1 MKKARSML
9 LNEEFTSDDNRLTY
23 QSYEKLALICNVCGE
38 LVFFKQGIERV
49 SHFSHYKDT
58 GKNKCRWR
66 TKSHD
71 STQNTDSEAKKQSL
85 EKFQKKLQDIIDE
98 GIIKYQKISFS
109 QLDDGRHQRRILVA
123 RRDKG
128 KSLVNQYKIDINS
141 WLSRFYEER
150 EHIKEFA
157 KSLYHNK
164 LSEIQRLVFSNIVHY
179 LCLPASEDILIN
191 ILYSVFFLNKEVV
204 LNNDFEELR
213 SKVIEIIS
221 FADWEKE
228 YKRAKGLVDTS
239 KFEQNLLTPYVDF
252 REYEIAP
259 ITFKGIDHPNVEE
272 KTPKSQI
279 KVERQTPKPIKLEN
293 EKVEPRPIAL
303 DAAKV
308 VSGKLITKGV
318 IVNTPMIITLED
330 SGDKWKI
337 DVLPV
342 RTPPY
347 DLAIYLSDKLGIKDL
362 IAYIERVVSEL
373 PIDSK
378 ESKLLSQLRDDLL
391 TGYKISKAQI
401 LASTQVIKGCL
412 DRAIPSHKTLY
423 TDSYYHPYTLGWVEF
438 LEDLET
444 EKLTYTLTVW
454 GSEKDTR
461 QTDVPVVINWLKRIP
476 INLRNHFKDKYPT
489 TKEIEKYLQSKF
501 DFRNCNLVVKEKH
514 QDNIGTF
521 IEVYYQGKLQT
532 RQMLNITTPVTPDR
546 IGGKVPVKIA
556 HTVKPMPPST
566 FLEVL
571 KCTPAQKHLV
581 KDAIQSINQIV
592 DKFISTNR
600 IRFVGKDK
608 TSMVT
613 SVKDLCGFDSTAKSI
628 NQVTKTFKKWI
639 TPFTIDSEVDK
650 GKAINLIT
658 LQTYDQHDVVD
669 LLESIIR
676 GWKYWDKAKENQ
688 IELGG
693 QLIHKSDP
701 GRLMMNVHHLVSDQ
715 PHLDTLVWGDLINTF
730 YQLSEL
736 PLGFR
741 CENGVVLTPWD
752 LCATRLE
759 KWEHRIKIQLIDI
772 LYKDQLVKQTQAD
785 KVLKGALKAKNDL
798 LITQSRELV
807 QKAKIGGVE
816 SWLQMSIAKLYQA
829 LEKSYPTWEKEVSQ
843 DVLNHLAALHD
854 ALAVCENIN

>member
-9 LNEEFTSDDNRLTY
+9 LNEEFTSDDDRLTY

-66 TKSHD
+66 TKSPD

-98 GIIKYQKISFS
+98 GIIKYQKILFY

-191 ILYSVFFLNKEVV
+191 ILYYVFFLNKEVV

-228 YKRAKGLVDTS
+228 YKRAKGLVETS

-272 KTPKSQI
+272 KTPKSKIQ
-279 KVERQTPKPIKLEN
+279 VDRQTPKPIKLEN
-293 EKVEPRPIAL
+293 EKVVSGSVEFADIIGTIPMSL
-303 DAAKV
+303 KV
-308 VSGKLITKGV
+308 VPSTTGYSLVG
-318 IVNTPMIITLED
+318 
-330 SGDKWKI
+330 
-337 DVLPV
+337 LPV
-342 RTPPY
+342 KLPDDFIY
-347 DLAIYLSDKLGIKDL
+347 DLARYIMANLGQQQSLGYLNSEINRLKTLDCEMIGKFTRLQLIKMLNALCDGVIDGKKLDPQHIL
-362 IAYIERVVSEL
+362 
-373 PIDSK
+373 
-378 ESKLLSQLRDDLL
+378 ESKNRLKKYLTSHEFLSSTVDKYYSFYNLGQIAIIQELEVEKYTYLL
-391 TGYKISKAQI
+391 TNFGD
-401 LASTQVIKGCL
+401 
-412 DRAIPSHKTLY
+412 DRALERHNLPSVL
-423 TDSYYHPYTLGWVEF
+423 
-438 LEDLET
+438 
-444 EKLTYTLTVW
+444 
-454 GSEKDTR
+454 
-461 QTDVPVVINWLKRIP
+461 NWLRRVTY
-476 INLRNHFKDKYPT
+476 NLSEYFGKKKPSFE
-489 TKEIEKYLQSKF
+489 EIEYYLKSTFKY
-501 DFRNCNLVVKEKH
+501 RNVDLRFYQAKGMFFE
-514 QDNIGTF
+514 I
-521 IEVYYQGKLQT
+521 IYQGKSVAKQL
-532 RQMLNITTPVTPDR
+532 ITIIDPATKDKNYGVTPTKVATR
-546 IGGKVPVKIA
+546 IEFSDKRIFKQFLKCSDADFDLIEFAQNQLRKVVNKFLSANRHSIIGEGKTATPTKVTELAGFIDTGHNLSGIKNTFLKFIRPFTSESAVNLGKVIDLR
-556 HTVKPMPPST
+556 TLKPYS
-566 FLEVL
+566 
-571 KCTPAQKHLV
+571 
-581 KDAIQSINQIV
+581 
-592 DKFISTNR
+592 
-600 IRFVGKDK
+600 
-608 TSMVT
+608 
-613 SVKDLCGFDSTAKSI
+613 
-628 NQVTKTFKKWI
+628 
-639 TPFTIDSEVDK
+639 
-650 GKAINLIT
+650 
-658 LQTYDQHDVVD
+658 QHDVTFLFEKVT
-669 LLESIIR
+669 IN
-676 GWKYWDKAKENQ
+676 WKNWNKAKDLE
-688 IELGG
+688 ITLGG
-693 QLIHKSDP
+693 QTVGKKNP
-701 GRLMMNVHHLVSDQ
+701 AKLMLNVHNLLDRQ
-715 PHLDTLVWGDLINTF
+715 PQLDSIVWGDMIDIF

-736 PLGFR
+736 SIGFK
-741 CENGVVLTPWD
+741 CSNGVILTPYSIYPTD
-752 LCATRLE
+752 IER
-759 KWEHRIKIQLIDI
+759 WEHRIKIQLIDI

-785 KVLKGALKAKNDL
+785 TVLKGALKARNDL